1 MIGQEESPCALV
13 DASCRARFL
22 LDMAA
27 LSSPLLSSLFHIGN
41 RISTSQKVLYLTFS
55 TLHYNYHYNYNY
67 NHNYKR
73 TSRS

>member
-1 MIGQEESPCALV
+1 
-13 DASCRARFL
+13 
-22 LDMAA
+22 MAA

>member
-1 MIGQEESPCALV
+1 MCVSGCILPSPFFALTWP
-13 DASCRARFL
+13 R
-22 LDMAA
+22 
-27 LSSPLLSSLFHIGN
+27 SPLLSSLFHIGN